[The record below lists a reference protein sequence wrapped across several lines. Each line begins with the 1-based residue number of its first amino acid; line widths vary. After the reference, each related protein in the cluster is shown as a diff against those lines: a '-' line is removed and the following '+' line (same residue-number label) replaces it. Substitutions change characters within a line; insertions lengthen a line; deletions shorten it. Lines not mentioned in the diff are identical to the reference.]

1 MRVSVLLTVALFALG
16 LAQKLSGQQT
26 AVRIDLTQQTAYLV
40 ENGRVAL
47 ISPIASGKEG
57 WGTPVGRYRVIS
69 KDLNHVSGDFG
80 LVVDAYGRIV
90 NPDATPRSRVP
101 ARCHYMPAPMP

>member
-1 MRVSVLLTVALFALG
+1 MRVSVLLAVALVAIG

-57 WGTPVGRYRVIS
+57 WGTPTGTRAAELR
-69 KDLNHVSGDFG
+69 D
-80 LVVDAYGRIV
+80 
-90 NPDATPRSRVP
+90 
-101 ARCHYMPAPMP
+101 

>member
-57 WGTPVGRYRVIS
+57 WGTPAGS
-69 KDLNHVSGDFG
+69 SE
-80 LVVDAYGRIV
+80 
-90 NPDATPRSRVP
+90 
-101 ARCHYMPAPMP
+101 